1 MISETYVE
9 HLVARKTPFFMRFLK
24 TLLIMFTACFVLI
37 GLTFMN
43 ALALL
48 LAVVAGVASY
58 FVYMNADIEYEYLY
72 LDKEISVD
80 KVMAKSKR
88 KKVAAY
94 DIERMEVLAPVKSYH
109 LDDYRNRTMKTIDY
123 SSGTA
128 QNDKTYMM
136 VYEGNIKIMWE
147 PSPEMVKAIQMV
159 APRKVFTD

>member
-58 FVYMNADIEYEYLY
+58 FVF
-72 LDKEISVD
+72 
-80 KVMAKSKR
+80 
-88 KKVAAY
+88 
-94 DIERMEVLAPVKSYH
+94 
-109 LDDYRNRTMKTIDY
+109 
-123 SSGTA
+123 G
-128 QNDKTYMM
+128 Q
-136 VYEGNIKIMWE
+136 GN
-147 PSPEMVKAIQMV
+147 QC
-159 APRKVFTD
+159 R

>member
-1 MISETYVE
+1 M
-9 HLVARKTPFFMRFLK
+9 
-24 TLLIMFTACFVLI
+24 
-37 GLTFMN
+37 
-43 ALALL
+43 
-48 LAVVAGVASY
+48 
-58 FVYMNADIEYEYLY
+58 
-72 LDKEISVD
+72 
-80 KVMAKSKR
+80 
-88 KKVAAY
+88 AAY
-94 DIERMEVLAPVKSYH
+94 DIERMEILAPVKSYH